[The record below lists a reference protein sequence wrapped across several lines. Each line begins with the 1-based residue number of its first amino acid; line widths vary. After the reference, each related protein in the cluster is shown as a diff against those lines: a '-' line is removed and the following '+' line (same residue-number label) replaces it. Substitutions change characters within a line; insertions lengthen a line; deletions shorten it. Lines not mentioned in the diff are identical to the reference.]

1 MACQQPQINT
11 NLIPI
16 KGGMSIESA
25 LQNIFISNQ
34 EENRIQKA
42 RKIMGVKIDSLT
54 DEELAIYLTEF
65 QYLIDTWMDEYE
77 KKLLNG
83 KTLRETLNEN

>member
-1 MACQQPQINT
+1 
-11 NLIPI
+11 
-16 KGGMSIESA
+16 MSIESA

-54 DEELAIYLTEF
+54 DEEIAIYLTEF